1 MYSPCS
7 FTGFEAL
14 RAINVR
20 GAAYWPLF
28 AALALSA
35 IESQGLP
42 AWRVPFISR
51 TYGWDEAEIGNLLG
65 PLLLGAN
72 LAGITLGG
80 LFVSWLAKR
89 YKDAN
94 VRATAIIFTCATICA
109 ISAPLMPSGELALA
123 FMALTSL
130 FGLAGAPAQ
139 NAAIQR
145 IAPNEMRGQ
154 VTALYLFMFTFFGAM
169 GSWVIGAVSSY
180 IVGDPELI
188 WQALLI
194 VAAVFMPIATFF
206 MWRAIRPYGEE
217 VARLEAMG
225 R

>member
-1 MYSPCS
+1 MSIDARKPYDPDNIFAKILRGEIPCNKV
-7 FTGFEAL
+7 FE
-14 RAINVR
+14 
-20 GAAYWPLF
+20 
-28 AALALSA
+28 
-35 IESQGLP
+35 
-42 AWRVPFISR
+42 
-51 TYGWDEAEIGNLLG
+51 DE
-65 PLLLGAN
+65 
-72 LAGITLGG
+72 
-80 LFVSWLAKR
+80 W
-89 YKDAN
+89 
-94 VRATAIIFTCATICA
+94 
-109 ISAPLMPSGELALA
+109 ALA

-180 IVGDPELI
+180 VVGDPELI

-206 MWRAIRPYGEE
+206 MWRAIKPYGEE
-217 VARLEAMG
+217 VARLEALG